1 MCISQSE
8 ILHMVDY
15 KMNDSNSLYNI
26 KLLYS
31 VLLQFLY
38 GVLYI
43 FFVKINQRKIHV
55 VLVCIDGCMNGAKE
69 SEKIY
74 YSIYNYF

>member
-1 MCISQSE
+1 VCISQSE

-15 KMNDSNSLYNI
+15 KMNDSNLYNI